1 MHYNKMKKILALL
14 MAILMIFTFAACGS
28 TSADSATEQITEA
41 ASDGTEDT
49 TETTSSV
56 TLSDMFTER
65 DLDGTY
71 DESEAQAIT
80 LADGSSSTD
89 ASGVTIDGDTIKIT
103 EEGVYVLS
111 GTLTDGQII
120 VEAEDSAKVQLV
132 LKGASISNDSSAP
145 IYVKSGDKVFVT
157 LAEGTENSLEVTGDY
172 VQTDENTV
180 DAAIFSK
187 SDLTI
192 NGSGALS
199 VKAAYGHGVVSK
211 DDLKITGGTI
221 TVESAKKALSG
232 NDSVRIA
239 DGTLTLVSGTDSIHA
254 EDSDKDVGLIYI
266 AGGNIQIKSGD
277 DGIHAHKELVID
289 GGTITISES
298 VEGLEG
304 NTITINGGTIDV
316 TSSDDGINAAGDS
329 SSGDSSSNK
338 GGNDMFATDTT
349 CMITIN
355 GGQIHVNAEGD
366 GIDSNG
372 SIEINGGQT
381 FVEGP
386 TNSGNGILDTGG
398 NGQAVINGGYF
409 IATGSSGMAM
419 NFSSASKQC
428 AIMVNVNQTTGK
440 AELIDSDGK
449 TLIFLDTNKQYSNV
463 LVSTPEITESGTY
476 TISTGGTQQSITMS
490 GSIYG
495 EAGGFGGGFGGQG
508 GMPGNGGFGGGRG
521 SGNDQSQD
529 NADGDQSQDDSDGDQ
544 SQNGNQGGFGGQGGM
559 PGNGGFGGQMGGPG
573 GPGQGGPGGHGQGG
587 PGQSNFGGGLQG
599 ESDDQSDVDI

>member
-1 MHYNKMKKILALL
+1 MHYNKLKKILALL
-14 MAILMIFTFAACGS
+14 LAVMMVFTFTACGS
-28 TSADSATEQITEA
+28 TADASQGQFSEA
-41 ASDGTEDT
+41 VSDGTEDT
-49 TETTSSV
+49 TTETASSA

-71 DESEAQAIT
+71 EESEAQAIT
-80 LADGSSSTD
+80 LKDGSSSTD
-89 ASGVTIDGDTIKIT
+89 ASGVTMDGDTITIS

-111 GTLTDGQII
+111 GTLTDGQIL
-120 VEAEDSAKVQLV
+120 VEADDSAKVQLV

-192 NGSGALS
+192 NGSGTLS
-199 VKAAYGHGVVSK
+199 VKTAYGHGVVSK

-239 DGTLTLVSGTDSIHA
+239 DGTITLVSGTDSIHA

-266 AGGNIQIKSGD
+266 AGGNIQIRSGD

-289 GGTITISES
+289 GGTITVTES
-298 VEGLEG
+298 VEALEG
-304 NTITINGGTIDV
+304 NTVTINGGIVDV
-316 TSSDDGINAAGDS
+316 TASDDGLNAAGDS
-329 SSGDSSSNK
+329 TSNN
-338 GGNDMFATDTT
+338 GGNDIFATDTT

-355 GGQIHVNAEGD
+355 GGKIHVNAEGD

-372 SIEINGGQT
+372 NIEINGGQT

-386 TNSGNGILDTGG
+386 TNSGNGSLDVGG
-398 NGQAVINGGYF
+398 SGQAVINGGYF
-409 IATGSSGMAM
+409 IATGSSGMAL
-419 NFSSASKQC
+419 NFSSDSKQC

-440 AELIDSDGK
+440 AELMDSDGK
-449 TLIFLDTNKQYSNV
+449 TILFLDTNKQYSNV
-463 LVSTPEITESGTY
+463 LVSAPEITESGTY

-495 EAGGFGGGFGGQG
+495 EAGGFGGGQMGGPG
-508 GMPGNGGFGGGRG
+508 GMQGN
-521 SGNDQSQD
+521 
-529 NADGDQSQDDSDGDQ
+529 
-544 SQNGNQGGFGGQGGM
+544 
-559 PGNGGFGGQMGGPG
+559 GGQMGGPG
-573 GPGQGGPGGHGQGG
+573 GMPGNSGPGQGNSGDQT
-587 PGQSNFGGGLQG
+587 
-599 ESDDQSDVDI
+599 DDND